1 MEADSNYWL
10 VWVIYLA
17 ASVLFYGLFWQLT
30 RFRHARWTAYSL
42 RAIAAAI
49 ILTPWYANAQ
59 GTTLAPA
66 LMVLALDAITIGSEA
81 TLRSIIP
88 LVLAI
93 ILAETLAT
101 VIFLIKKRQEKHA
114 KTNN

>member
-10 VWVIYLA
+10 VWVIYLT
-17 ASVLFYGLFWQLT
+17 ASALFYGVFWRLT
-30 RFRHARWTAYSL
+30 RFRQARWTAYSL
-42 RAIAAAI
+42 RAIVAVI

-81 TLRSIIP
+81 AIRSIIP
-88 LVLAI
+88 LILAI
-93 ILAETLAT
+93 ILAEALAT
-101 VIFLIKKRQEKHA
+101 VIFFIKKRRYKPA
-114 KTNN
+114 KTKE